1 MMSLS
6 KLSKRH
12 CPIVEED
19 EENDFESGRNKKREI
34 IQWILNFEENDKP
47 VSS

>member
-19 EENDFESGRNKKREI
+19 EENDFESGREI